1 MKNIPFWKNQLIS
14 KFVICL
20 LLVML
25 IPFSLLLFMT
35 SKKIADNEYSQTSE
49 TLANSLEVISLTAD
63 YRLSSIESMYIT
75 VLTDREFTN
84 HIIKL
89 EEHQSPMT
97 YDDYLHV
104 RAIKNTMT
112 SLSVQNSD
120 IRHVYL
126 YCPVA
131 RRFFNSSIN
140 WDPSY
145 NDCDFSDTAWY
156 QSYLD
161 AQNGHPWNIT
171 LSPIDEQKILSSYR
185 TVEKPQL
192 ITSGILSINVD
203 AETIV
208 QIMASANPYDSS
220 SFCILTD
227 ASGGYIST
235 REIPEELLDAAFSS
249 IGIPSVNSVDS
260 DTDVVSDS
268 GADSSF
274 DTDSGY
280 GADSSFVSDSG
291 SISDSGATTFEYEN
305 QTYFLTFRQSEYS
318 GFTYILGIAKSA
330 MPSSSSSIRQ
340 LIIWYSLDVLFIIII
355 FIILAYI
362 FFLHPIHTLATSMRK
377 SQDGDFSVRL
387 PETSNDEIGQIN
399 HRFNRMNQSI
409 QELIDENYV
418 KEIGKRTLEL
428 KLLSNQI
435 NEHFLYNILDSI
447 HWIARRNHDT
457 LVSRAVQSLA
467 EFYRISLS
475 CGSDTIRVSELKRM
489 LENYL
494 FLQKM
499 RFDDILQYDITID
512 DTLLNCTVPKYLFIP
527 LVENAISHGIKNETD
542 GVVCVSLQRQENEIL
557 FRVSDNGC
565 GISKERMEEILTA
578 IREADFS
585 NNDCFALKNLNMQ
598 LSLHFH
604 DHPGIHLESTEGV
617 GTVAW
622 FTIPFS

>member
-89 EEHQSPMT
+89 DEHQSPMT

-208 QIMASANPYDSS
+208 QI
-220 SFCILTD
+220 
-227 ASGGYIST
+227 
-235 REIPEELLDAAFSS
+235 
-249 IGIPSVNSVDS
+249 V
-260 DTDVVSDS
+260 
-268 GADSSF
+268 
-274 DTDSGY
+274 
-280 GADSSFVSDSG
+280 
-291 SISDSGATTFEYEN
+291 
-305 QTYFLTFRQSEYS
+305 
-318 GFTYILGIAKSA
+318 
-330 MPSSSSSIRQ
+330 
-340 LIIWYSLDVLFIIII
+340 
-355 FIILAYI
+355 
-362 FFLHPIHTLATSMRK
+362 
-377 SQDGDFSVRL
+377 
-387 PETSNDEIGQIN
+387 
-399 HRFNRMNQSI
+399 
-409 QELIDENYV
+409 
-418 KEIGKRTLEL
+418 
-428 KLLSNQI
+428 
-435 NEHFLYNILDSI
+435 
-447 HWIARRNHDT
+447 
-457 LVSRAVQSLA
+457 
-467 EFYRISLS
+467 
-475 CGSDTIRVSELKRM
+475 
-489 LENYL
+489 
-494 FLQKM
+494 
-499 RFDDILQYDITID
+499 
-512 DTLLNCTVPKYLFIP
+512 
-527 LVENAISHGIKNETD
+527 
-542 GVVCVSLQRQENEIL
+542 
-557 FRVSDNGC
+557 
-565 GISKERMEEILTA
+565 
-578 IREADFS
+578 
-585 NNDCFALKNLNMQ
+585 
-598 LSLHFH
+598 
-604 DHPGIHLESTEGV
+604 
-617 GTVAW
+617 
-622 FTIPFS
+622 TIPVVFVF